1 MSRTISSIE
10 ELTELLV
17 MRCSNNNTL
26 REIPESKIKE
36 MIQTLVTFQFSDDNR
51 RSAQT
56 NLRTTIN
63 EIVDLLSEVNS

>member
-1 MSRTISSIE
+1 MSESKSSIA
-10 ELTELLV
+10 ELTEQLV
-17 MRCSNNNTL
+17 VGCSNNAIL

-36 MIQTLVTFQFSDDNR
+36 MIQTLVSFQFSEDNR

-56 NLRTTIN
+56 NLSKTIN

>member
-1 MSRTISSIE
+1 MSKSKSRVA
-10 ELTELLV
+10 ELTEQLV
-17 MRCSNNNTL
+17 VGCSNNAIL

-36 MIQTLVTFQFSDDNR
+36 MIQTLVSFQFSEDNR

-63 EIVDLLSEVNS
+63 EIVDLLSEVSS

>member
-63 EIVDLLSEVNS
+63 EIVDLLSEVSS

>member
-1 MSRTISSIE
+1 MSESKSSIV
-10 ELTELLV
+10 ELTEQLV
-17 MRCSNNNTL
+17 VGCSTNAIL

-36 MIQTLVTFQFSDDNR
+36 MIQTLVSFQFSEDNR

-56 NLRTTIN
+56 NLSKTIN

>member
-1 MSRTISSIE
+1 MSKSKSSVA
-10 ELTELLV
+10 ELTEQLV
-17 MRCSNNNTL
+17 VGCSNNAIL

-36 MIQTLVTFQFSDDNR
+36 MIQTLVSFQFSEDNR

-56 NLRTTIN
+56 NLSKTIN

>member
-1 MSRTISSIE
+1 MSKSKSSVVA
-10 ELTELLV
+10 LTEQLV
-17 MRCSNNNTL
+17 VGCSNNEIL

-36 MIQTLVTFQFSDDNR
+36 MIQTLVSFQFSEDNR

-56 NLRTTIN
+56 NLSNTIN